1 METEF
6 RQNLLALRKERGI
19 GQVELAKAIGVSK
32 GIISLWENGLREPSL
47 ESLVSLALFF
57 DITTDEL
64 IGYEKIKVKK
74 RLG

>member
-19 GQVELAKAIGVSK
+19 GQVTLAKAIGVSK

-64 IGYEKIKVKK
+64 IGYEKIKAKK
-74 RLG
+74 RLE

>member
-64 IGYEKIKVKK
+64 IGYEKIKAKK

>member
-6 RQNLLALRKERGI
+6 RQNLLALRRERGI

-47 ESLVSLALFF
+47 ESLVSLSLYF
-57 DITTDEL
+57 DITVDEL
-64 IGYEKIKVKK
+64 IGYEKVKAQK
-74 RLG
+74 RLE

>member
-6 RQNLLALRKERGI
+6 RQNLLALRRERGI

-64 IGYEKIKVKK
+64 IGYEKIKAKK